1 MSKYSTLLIPI
12 LNEVLI
18 GEIGE
23 ANISPLKWTRNGVD
37 KFTDG
42 ESYSFEVEIDKVNE
56 TVNVLFDPMWV
67 FQEIKQYYLPKKLWN
82 SESTWN
88 IEYTI
93 GGTDTQFA
101 KTNIKLL
108 LQILS
113 TIVDIIKNFISNDHP
128 DALFISPTEKNQT
141 KNQKSSLYEAY
152 IKKQLSQIP
161 NYYPE
166 SRRDGILLIKNEI
179 K

>member
-12 LNEVLI
+12 LNEILI

-23 ANISPLKWTRNGVD
+23 ANILPLKWERNNG
-37 KFTDG
+37 G
-42 ESYSFEVEIDKVNE
+42 HYSFDVDINNINEIVEVEFE
-56 TVNVLFDPMWV
+56 PMWV
-67 FQEIKQYYLPKKLWN
+67 DSTYKQFYLPTKLWDSKN
-82 SESTWN
+82 TWN
-88 IEYTI
+88 IAYTI

-101 KTNIKLL
+101 KTNLKLL

-113 TIVDIIKNFISNDHP
+113 TVVDIVKDFISNKEP
-128 DALFISPTEKNQT
+128 DALYIHPTEKDPS
-141 KNQKSSLYEAY
+141 KNQKKHLYEAY
-152 IKKQLSQIP
+152 LKNLLSQIP

-166 SRRDGILLIKNEI
+166 SRRGGTLLIK